1 MKKIVS
7 ILGITFIAITFYSN
21 LQLNSNVE
29 KTANLFEFALQAA
42 AQTEYEE
49 DKKETVYE
57 STTCCTNDEG
67 CEECE
72 TIITVRCWLPG
83 DGCQPDYIVIN
94 ETIC

>member
-1 MKKIVS
+1 MKKIVT
-7 ILGITFIAITFYSN
+7 IFGIAFMAMTLYTN
-21 LQLNSNVE
+21 LHLNSNAD

-42 AQTEYEE
+42 AQTEYE
-49 DKKETVYE
+49 DDLAETVYE
-57 STTCCTNDEG
+57 GTTCCTNDEG

-72 TIITVRCWLPG
+72 TIITVRCWIPG